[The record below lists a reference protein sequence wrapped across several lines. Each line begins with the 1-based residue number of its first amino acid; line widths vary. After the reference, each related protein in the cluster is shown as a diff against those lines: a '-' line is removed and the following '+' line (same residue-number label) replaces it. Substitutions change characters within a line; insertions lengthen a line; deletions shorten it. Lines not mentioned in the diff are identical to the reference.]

1 MPRPMRRA
9 FQLVEDRDTLE
20 RWLAEAAVGR
30 LATIDEHGYP
40 IVKPVNFVYSEG
52 KIYFHSALSGEKLD
66 DIRRDPRVG
75 FEVERVF
82 AVTPPPERGCQTHC
96 FYESIVVRG
105 QARILDDAMERPAK
119 VEALKSLVAKYAPR
133 VADRPLD
140 TTDQTAVVE
149 IAVEH
154 MTGKEDFGQRWSAE
168 TKLAVARLLR
178 ERDGAAADETIRR
191 MGVTEL

>member
-1 MPRPMRRA
+1 MRRA
-9 FQLVEDRDTLE
+9 FQLVENRGTLE

-40 IVKPVNFVYSEG
+40 IIKPVNFVYSDG
-52 KIYFHSALSGEKLD
+52 KIYFHCALTGEKLD
-66 DIRRDPRVG
+66 DIRRNPKVG
-75 FEVERVF
+75 FETDRVF

-96 FYESIVVRG
+96 FYESIVARG
-105 QARILDDAMERPAK
+105 HARILDNSTERPAK
-119 VEALKSLVAKYAPR
+119 EEALRLLVAKYAPR

-168 TKLAVARLLR
+168 TKVAVARLLR

-191 MGVTEL
+191 MGVIEL